1 MAGSPDRRDVPDVV
15 RDVVALA
22 GGSGSGSGSGR
33 WWWWGARPVVS
44 APVVSDE
51 LAAAVAAAVPGAWVV
66 RMPPA
71 DDLRVQDAIDEA
83 LRGAGTAA
91 PDTRRYDDLT
101 AALRRPAGAGGGSG
115 GAGRGPGSGAGAAED
130 LLDRRR
136 IAARR
141 ERWKHAV
148 EPVVLLWLGLASL
161 GASLMSAAD
170 VREFGQ
176 GDLAY
181 NLGAVCLCT
190 GMLLIAARLLA
201 GLWRLARGGIRAVPT
216 EQELA
221 QALLRDLRYDAR
233 RFFPTGW
240 FRARDVPGRLPVL
253 LVATPADG
261 RRPVLLDE
269 YLRWHSPRLPRWMW
283 WIVAAARRPSAI
295 VVTDHPM
302 PVTVDQQIRA
312 VWRRRAQG
320 RSWLRARRRA
330 LRGLPAAVVTWWNSL
345 PGPAWRRPGAAAGAA
360 AGAVV
365 RLRFARRCRARLAG
379 GFLAFLA
386 LAWPR
391 RARPR
396 LRRLTAYALVSVLTA
411 TALYIQ
417 RSPSQPYCLRPMA
430 GSEQDLSTD
439 SAGDEW
445 IGYRTCLGWSQL
457 AGNVAG
463 GAVSA
468 VADRLAV
475 RQPGPDDTPDLF
487 DENLIYRENKRVRQ
501 LAGAQRPL
509 VTVALITSLTSAAPT
524 RAIRSV
530 VAEHEGLAGAYAAQR
545 RINSARSTHLPYVRL
560 AIVNTGDLTVRPG
573 TETAIGRH
581 LETLAK
587 KLRQLAADPTLAAA
601 VITVN
606 SMAQVQDALGASLGA
621 AGVPMIS
628 PTMSADGFGEPLAR
642 AVGRDDDLATAA
654 PGTSPAGTSSP
665 GSSSPGASLTGAAL
679 LSAAAG
685 AVTPRPQ
692 PMFFQINS
700 TNDDQ
705 VQLIYEYARNRNE
718 PLAFFFPV
726 TDASRTE
733 PAADDLYLTS
743 LYCDVWR
750 RRPSSHVQELSGGS
764 AGPGK
769 ARSTCPP
776 APVAVADPSPAAP
789 QVPVSLVPW
798 SSDRPLSE
806 TARVACPPET
816 PDVQPRVAS
825 ASGPGTVTATEETSG
840 AGRPV
845 VFFGGRYT
853 DFAEFAQALRLAC
866 GSRMPQ
872 VAVSDSAGRFL
883 ADRELAR
890 HVPHGVQVLIAYRGR
905 TLTCAGMA
913 GAGDAGAGAG
923 GQQLDFYDDIRAYLG
938 RCAGPGAH
946 PEDRWL
952 AGGWAAFSYDSLL
965 LINDALIRAGVPPT
979 ASDAR
984 GRILG
989 CLRGP
994 AAGACTSTDYPGVY
1008 GTIQLDGNGVGRP
1021 PAVLLRVEDLTT
1033 AFDSP
1038 SQVSVVGTCAPTA
1051 APCDAR
1057 FPADV
1062 R

>member
-22 GGSGSGSGSGR
+22 GRGRGGGR

-66 RMPPA
+66 RVPRA
-71 DDLRVQDAIDEA
+71 DDRRVQDAIDEA
-83 LRGAGTAA
+83 LRGAGSAA

-101 AALRRPAGAGGGSG
+101 AALRRPTGAGGGSG
-115 GAGRGPGSGAGAAED
+115 GAGGGSGGGAGEAED

-190 GMLLIAARLLA
+190 GMVLIAARLLA

-269 YLRWHSPRLPRWMW
+269 YLRWHSARLPRWMW

-302 PVTVDQQIRA
+302 PATVDQQIRA
-312 VWRRRAQG
+312 AWRRRAQG

-345 PGPAWRRPGAAAGAA
+345 PGPAWRRLGAAAWALA
-360 AGAVV
+360 

-411 TALYIQ
+411 TALYLQ

-430 GSEQDLSTD
+430 GSDQDLSTD
-439 SAGDEW
+439 SSGDEW

-457 AGNVAG
+457 AGNVVG

-468 VADRLAV
+468 VAARLAV

-487 DENLIYRENKRVRQ
+487 DEDLIYRENKRVRQ
-501 LAGAQRPL
+501 LADAQRPL
-509 VTVALITSLTSAAPT
+509 VTVALITSLTSAAST

-545 RINSARSTHLPYVRL
+545 RINSARSTRLPYVRL
-560 AIVNTGDLTVRPG
+560 AIVNTGDLTVRRG

-581 LETLAK
+581 LETLTK
-587 KLRQLAADPTLAAA
+587 KLQQLAADPTLAAA
-601 VITVN
+601 VVTVN
-606 SMAQVQDALGASLGA
+606 SMAQVQDALDASLGA

-642 AVGRDDDLATAA
+642 AVGRDDDLAAA
-654 PGTSPAGTSSP
+654 VPGTSPAGTSLP
-665 GSSSPGASLTGAAL
+665 GTSLTGAAL

-685 AVTPRPQ
+685 AAAPRPQ
-692 PMFFQINS
+692 PLFFQINS

-726 TDASRTE
+726 TDASQTE

-750 RRPSSHVQELSGGS
+750 RRPPSHVQELSGGS
-764 AGPGK
+764 ASLGK

-776 APVAVADPSPAAP
+776 APVAVAASSPAAP
-789 QVPVSLVPW
+789 PVPVSLVPW

-806 TARVACPPET
+806 TARIACPPET
-816 PDVQPRVAS
+816 PEVQPRTAS
-825 ASGPGTVTATEETSG
+825 ASGPGTGTEETSG

-913 GAGDAGAGAG
+913 AAGDAGAGVTGAG

-984 GRILG
+984 GRILD

-1038 SQVSVVGTCAPTA
+1038 SQVSVVGTCAPTT

-1057 FPADV
+1057 FPAGV